1 MSTPVVVQGTAV
13 SAPQQT
19 QQVAFGGETLETEQT
34 PTKTGCKDPIF
45 ALLFYG
51 NVAAIIAVCGIYGT
65 GAIEGSS
72 GTDSSEYSMYVF

>member
-19 QQVAFGGETLETEQT
+19 QDVGFGGETMETEQT
-34 PTKTGCKDPIF
+34 PSKTGCKDPIF

-51 NVAAIIAVCGIYGT
+51 NVAAIIAVCGIYGRD
-65 GAIEGSS
+65 AMQGSS
-72 GTDSSEYSMYVF
+72 TTGSFNYAA